1 MQYTGAQI
9 LIQSLID
16 QGVDT
21 LFGYPGGAVLNIY
34 DALYERQDQLHH
46 IITSHEQG
54 AAHAADGY
62 ARSTGKTGVVLA
74 TSGPGATNLVTGIAT
89 AYMDSVP
96 MVAITGN
103 VTKDLI
109 GRDSFQEVDIVTVT
123 NPIVKHNYLI
133 QDIESLAETVREA
146 FVIANSGRK
155 GPVLIDIPKDI
166 TAQKTAYTPLPKF
179 RPRENQKPDTAAL
192 AEIAEVIRQAK
203 RPLIYCGG
211 GVVFSDCTALFEAFA
226 DQLDAPVCTSM
237 MGISALPADSPRN
250 LGLVG
255 MHGTPYANRAVSE
268 CDLLLTIGA
277 RFSDRVAGNR
287 AVFAH
292 RATIVQLD
300 IDPAEIDKNV
310 RTAYSAAGSAQDC
323 MTTLLEML
331 PKQEHADWNRQ
342 VEEYRHTM
350 PLPDS
355 ASDDNRLNPRDIL
368 LELSKVMGTDG
379 IIATDVGQHQMLTAQ
394 SYPFF
399 KPRSFLSSCGF
410 GTMGY
415 GTGAALGAAMGNP
428 GRRVALITGDGSFHM
443 NLAELA
449 TMVSNQLPVI
459 ILVMNNRVL
468 GMVHQ
473 WQNLFY
479 GARYSSTEINRQT
492 SFPDLARAFG
502 AEGFTIETQTDI
514 RPVLEQAY
522 QCKGPCVIDC
532 RIDAEE
538 RVFPI
543 VPPGADVSDMIFA
556 EQGTDE

>member
-9 LIQSLID
+9 LIQTLID

-21 LFGYPGGAVLNIY
+21 IFGYPGGAVLNIY
-34 DALYERQDQLHH
+34 DALFEKQDQLRH

-62 ARSTGKTGVVLA
+62 SRSTGKTGVVLA

-89 AYMDSVP
+89 AYMDSIP

-103 VTKDLI
+103 VAKDLI

-133 QDIESLAETVREA
+133 QDIETLAETVREA
-146 FVIANSGRK
+146 FIIANSGRK

-166 TAQKTAYTPLPKF
+166 TAQKTEYTPLPKF
-179 RPRENQKPDTAAL
+179 RPRENPKPDTAAL
-192 AEIAEVIRQAK
+192 AEIAEVLQKAE

-211 GVVFSDCTALFEAFA
+211 GVVFSDCTQLFQQFA
-226 DQLDAPVCTSM
+226 DHLDAPVCTSM
-237 MGISALPADSPRN
+237 MALSALPADDPRN

-255 MHGTPYANRAVSE
+255 MHGTPYGNRAITQ

-287 AVFAH
+287 EVFAN

-310 RTAYSAAGSAQDC
+310 QTAYSAAGAAEYC
-323 MTTLLEML
+323 MRMLMDML
-331 PKQEHADWNRQ
+331 PKQTHTQWNRLTDQ
-342 VEEYRHTM
+342 FRQKM

-355 ASDDNRLNPRDIL
+355 ASENGRLNPRDIL
-368 LELSKVMGTDG
+368 QVLSEIMGRDA

-394 SYPFF
+394 SYPFYR
-399 KPRSFLSSCGF
+399 PRSFLSSCGY

-415 GTGAALGAAMGNP
+415 GMGAAIGACIGNP
-428 GRRVALITGDGSFHM
+428 ERRVALVSGDGSFHM
-443 NLAELA
+443 NLSELA
-449 TMVSNQLPVI
+449 TMVSNRLPVM
-459 ILVMNNRVL
+459 ILVMNNHVL

-473 WQNLFY
+473 WQKLFY
-479 GARYSSTEINRQT
+479 DGRYSSTEINRQT
-492 SFPDLARAFG
+492 DYPRLAEAFG
-502 AEGFTIETQTDI
+502 AVGYTIRSAEDI
-514 RPVLEQAY
+514 RPVLQAAY
-522 QCKGPCVIDC
+522 QQEGPCVIDC
-532 RIDAEE
+532 RIGAEE

-543 VPPGADVSDMIFA
+543 VPPGGDVADMIFT
-556 EQGTDE
+556 EQD

>member
-1 MQYTGAQI
+1 MEYTGAQI
-9 LIQSLID
+9 LIQTLID

-21 LFGYPGGAVLNIY
+21 IFGYPGGAVLNIY
-34 DALYERQDQLHH
+34 DALYEKQAQLRHV
-46 IITSHEQG
+46 ITSHEQG

-133 QDIESLAETVREA
+133 QDIETLAETVREA

-166 TAQKTAYTPLPKF
+166 TAQKTEYTPLPLF
-179 RPRENQKPDTAAL
+179 QPRENAQPDRDAL
-192 AEIAEVIRQAK
+192 AEIAEIIQKAE
-203 RPLIYCGG
+203 RPLIYSGG
-211 GVVFSDCTALFEAFA
+211 GVVFSDCTELFKEFA
-226 DQLDAPVCTSM
+226 EHIDAPVCTSM
-237 MGISALPADSPRN
+237 MGISALPADDPRN
-250 LGLVG
+250 LGMVG
-255 MHGTPYANRAVSE
+255 MHGTPYANHAISD

-277 RFSDRVAGNR
+277 RFSDRVAGSR
-287 AVFAH
+287 EEFASL
-292 RATIVQLD
+292 ATIVQLD

-310 RTAYSAAGSAQDC
+310 RTAYSAPGAAKDSMALL
-323 MTTLLEML
+323 MTLL
-331 PKQEHADWNRQ
+331 PRQAHTQWNNRIQENR
-342 VEEYRHTM
+342 YAM

-355 ASDDNRLNPRDIL
+355 ASEPGRLNPREIL
-368 LELSKVMGTDG
+368 LTLSEIMGKDG
-379 IIATDVGQHQMLTAQ
+379 IVATDVGQHQMLTAQ

-399 KPRSFLSSCGF
+399 QPRSFLSSCGF

-415 GTGAALGAAMGNP
+415 GMGAALGAATGNP
-428 GRRVALITGDGSFHM
+428 DRRVALVTGDGSFHM

-449 TMVSNQLPVI
+449 TMVSQGLPVI
-459 ILVMNNRVL
+459 ILVMNNHVL

-473 WQNLFY
+473 WQKLFY
-479 GARYSSTEINRQT
+479 GGRYSSTEINRQT
-492 SFPDLARAFG
+492 SYPRLAEAFG
-502 AEGFTIETQTDI
+502 AKGFTIASQEDI
-514 RPVLEQAY
+514 RPVLEAAY
-522 QCKGPCVIDC
+522 RCTGPCVVDC
-532 RIDAEE
+532 VIGADE

-543 VPPGADVSDMIFA
+543 VPPGANVNKMIFT
-556 EQGTDE
+556 EQD